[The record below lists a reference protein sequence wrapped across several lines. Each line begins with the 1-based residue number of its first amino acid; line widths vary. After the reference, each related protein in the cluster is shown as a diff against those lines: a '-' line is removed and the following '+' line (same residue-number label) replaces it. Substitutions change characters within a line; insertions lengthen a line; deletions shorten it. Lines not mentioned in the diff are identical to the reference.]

1 MSSTSTW
8 TNIDGTFSYEDFY
21 WRIVTL
27 FEDEEEAAE
36 LIKFYN
42 QKVLLF
48 DLNPLSCLLFS
59 FSVAMYSV
67 QDLV

>member
-8 TNIDGTFSYEDFY
+8 TNNDGTFSYEDFY
-21 WRIVTL
+21 WRIVSL
-27 FEDEEEAAE
+27 FEDEEEAAD

-48 DLNPLSCLLFS
+48 NFNLYLAYYFYFL
-59 FSVAMYSV
+59 
-67 QDLV
+67 